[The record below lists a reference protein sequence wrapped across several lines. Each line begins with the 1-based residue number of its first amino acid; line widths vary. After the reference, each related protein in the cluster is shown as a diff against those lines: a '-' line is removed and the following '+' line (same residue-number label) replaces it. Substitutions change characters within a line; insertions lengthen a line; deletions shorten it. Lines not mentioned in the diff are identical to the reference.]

1 MQKKLMSNSVANF
14 ILFMSTYLNDEQVRT
29 KSSITL
35 LKPFWNGPYWAFFF
49 IFSLFRYT
57 TVDRK

>member
-14 ILFMSTYLNDEQVRT
+14 ILFMSTYLDDEQVRT

-35 LKPFWNGPYWAFFF
+35 FKPFWNGPYWAFVLY
-49 IFSLFRYT
+49 IFVVSIHYS
-57 TVDRK
+57 